1 MISAWRA
8 RTERVLMNVKKNQA
22 KVGTLLSFALCLVLS
37 ASCLFGCSGG
47 SQSPDSD
54 SHNDKKN
61 SASVE
66 KQPGSDQS
74 KSSISSSPLKESDTE
89 DKQETSSQPD
99 DAISWKDAG
108 DYVGESVTIYGPVK
122 GTKVAKSSKGRP
134 TFIDIGASYPSTDRV
149 TCVIWSENRGNFPSS
164 PEVYYKGKNIR
175 VTGTLYVYNGGLN
188 IEVSSPSQIETY

>member
-1 MISAWRA
+1 MK
-8 RTERVLMNVKKNQA
+8 VKKIEA
-22 KVGTLLSFALCLVLS
+22 KAGALLLFALCLALS
-37 ASCLFGCSGG
+37 ASCLFSCSGG

-61 SASVE
+61 TASVE
-66 KQPGSDQS
+66 KQPGSGQS

-89 DKQETSSQPD
+89 DKRETSSQPD

-122 GTKVAKSSKGRP
+122 ETKVAKSSKGQP

-149 TCVIWSENRGNFPSS
+149 TCVIWSENRGDFPSS

>member
-1 MISAWRA
+1 
-8 RTERVLMNVKKNQA
+8 MNVKKIET
-22 KVGTLLSFALCLVLS
+22 KVGALLSFALCLALS

-47 SQSPDSD
+47 NQSPSSD
-54 SHNDKKN
+54 SHNDKN
-61 SASVE
+61 DSTSVE
-66 KQPGSDQS
+66 KQPDSAQS
-74 KSSISSSPLKESDTE
+74 KSSTSSSPLKESDTE
-89 DKQETSSQPD
+89 DRQETSSQPA

-122 GTKVAKSSKGRP
+122 GTKVAKSSKGQP

-149 TCVIWSENRGNFPSS
+149 TCVIWSENRGSFPSS

>member
-8 RTERVLMNVKKNQA
+8 RTERDPMNIKKIET
-22 KVGTLLSFALCLVLS
+22 KVGALLAFALCLALS

-61 SASVE
+61 TASVE
-66 KQPGSDQS
+66 KQSDSDQS
-74 KSSISSSPLKESDTE
+74 KSSTSSSPLKESSPE
-89 DKQETSSQPD
+89 GKQEAPSQPD
-99 DAISWKDAG
+99 GAISWEDAG
-108 DYVGESVTIYGPVK
+108 DYAGETVTIYGPVK
-122 GTKVAKSSKGRP
+122 GAKVAKSSKGQP
-134 TFIDIGASYPSTDRV
+134 TFIDIGASYPSANRV

-175 VTGTLYVYNGGLN
+175 VTGTLYVYNGSLN